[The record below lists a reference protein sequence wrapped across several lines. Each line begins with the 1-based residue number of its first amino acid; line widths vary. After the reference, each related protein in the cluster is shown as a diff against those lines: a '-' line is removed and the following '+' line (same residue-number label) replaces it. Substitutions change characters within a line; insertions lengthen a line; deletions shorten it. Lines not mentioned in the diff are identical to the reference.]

1 MAQTQTPLN
10 SSSSLLHA
18 LSSPPSNLNKTAC
31 ENIICHNASTIIAS
45 LILGLVFLLGC
56 PGNLFVIWSI
66 LARARK
72 RSITTLLILH
82 LACADGFL
90 MTLTPFFVIYLAKKT
105 WMFGNIMCKGI
116 FYLCCVNMFASV
128 LLIMLMSVYRM
139 LAVVCPQR
147 VGTLATRKAFLRLLV
162 GVWLLVLIMSS
173 PILAFREEKEENVT
187 EHIRTICIPNANT
200 LESLV
205 MIHYSIETF
214 FGFVLPYG
222 VIVSCYVCILRRI
235 RQTKFRRRIRSEKLI
250 LAIVVTFGLFWL
262 PYQVINVMQVIAGL
276 CPEESPLKKRLTY
289 MWQSSRTIT
298 STLAF
303 VSSCANP
310 VLYSLAGKAYIRQAG
325 LGFMA
330 RLFEGTD
337 SNTRKGRQM
346 SQNSK
351 PKEEEGVDLS
361 NKEAE
366 SSVTVSAVKIQ
377 R

>member
-1 MAQTQTPLN
+1 MYITAMAQTQTPLN

-262 PYQVINVMQVIAGL
+262 PYQVINVMQ
-276 CPEESPLKKRLTY
+276 
-289 MWQSSRTIT
+289 SSRTIT